1 MDKKETLSSLGS
13 VLRDGSLY
21 HRAPP
26 HLRARVLADLQRES
40 LGESPR
46 KLPRESARRPLFAW
60 SGFTTD
66 GVRAWLN
73 GGVTGIAVCALAL
86 SAATFLIQRPAPT
99 SSISEEIVSSHVRAL
114 LSQHP
119 IDVVS
124 TDQHT
129 VKPWFNGRL
138 DYTPPVVDLAA
149 QGFPLVG
156 GRVDYVGH
164 RTVAVLVYRYKKH
177 PIDLYIFPDTGG
189 AQAPAA
195 RASDGY
201 AMARWQR
208 NGMTYWAITDAQS
221 THLQAFEQAAQAEED
236 HEENPSQEKE

>member
-1 MDKKETLSSLGS
+1 MDKKETLNSLGS

-26 HLRARVLADLQRES
+26 HLRARILAELPRE
-40 LGESPR
+40 LPHESPR
-46 KLPRESARRPLFAW
+46 RNLFAW
-60 SGFTTD
+60 GGFTTD

-99 SSISEEIVSSHVRAL
+99 SSIDQEIVSSHVRAL

-164 RTVAVLVYRYKKH
+164 RTVAVLVYRYQKH

-189 AQAPAA
+189 TPAPAA

-221 THLQAFEQAAQAEED
+221 THLQAFQQAAQAEED
-236 HEENPSQEKE
+236 HEENPSLEKE